1 MTNISF
7 FNLNTNI
14 DREFNYLSIV
24 PGYFVHNVNIEKVM
38 MVRQVS
44 KVSDGEFTIFP
55 NYGFSPETWAGSSN
69 CYL

>member
-55 NYGFSPETWAGSSN
+55 NYGIFFRNLGGFF
-69 CYL
+69 